1 MRIFISVLGNCL
13 SFALL
18 TAFITPVLAQA
29 AFSCKAANGQYMPS
43 YTPCSTGVSNGL
55 VYYPPIESG
64 SSSYRQPQRYEAP
77 LPRAQDVEAHVQ
89 YMSPV
94 CAGLNDT
101 LRTASSRGISG
112 SSINDMRRDYRSK
125 CQDNESE
132 AHERL
137 SKARGEKKLEK
148 LETQKA
154 EKVDSERA
162 SIRAQQ
168 CGESKRILTTKRAR
182 TDLTDG
188 EKSDLQRFEDNY
200 RSRCG

>member
-1 MRIFISVLGNCL
+1 MANIC
-13 SFALL
+13 LL
-18 TAFITPVLAQA
+18 TRRAVLAFRMDWFITHPLNQAVPVTDSHSVTKHR
-29 AFSCKAANGQYMPS
+29 F
-43 YTPCSTGVSNGL
+43 
-55 VYYPPIESG
+55 
-64 SSSYRQPQRYEAP
+64 
-77 LPRAQDVEAHVQ
+77 RARRIVEAHVQ

-94 CAGLNDT
+94 CAGLNDA

-112 SSINDMRRDYRSK
+112 SSINDMRRDYRNK
-125 CQDNESE
+125 CQDNESD

-137 SKARGEKKLEK
+137 SKAGGEKKLEK

-182 TDLTDG
+182 TDLTNG